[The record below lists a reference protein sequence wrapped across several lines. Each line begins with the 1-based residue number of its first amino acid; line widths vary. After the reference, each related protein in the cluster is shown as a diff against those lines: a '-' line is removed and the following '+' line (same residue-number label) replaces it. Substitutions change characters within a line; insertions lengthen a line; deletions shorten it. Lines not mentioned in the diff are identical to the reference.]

1 MTSKGNRNRVARIVA
16 QCFTHYFII
25 IIIIIIIIVV
35 AIIIIMIIII
45 IIIIIIIVIIICII
59 FLETLKYRV
68 GVQQGQSYLM
78 GRIF

>member
-1 MTSKGNRNRVARIVA
+1 MIKHTGKCV
-16 QCFTHYFII
+16 II
-25 IIIIIIIIVV
+25 IIIIIIII
-35 AIIIIMIIII
+35 IMII